1 MRNYFLGLCLLF
13 ALCFTACSHSDDSVD
28 VLIIGGGASG
38 VTAGIQSARMGAATL
53 IVEET
58 EWLGGM
64 LTSAGV
70 SAVDGNYDLPAGLFG
85 EFREHLAD
93 YYVAGDAACGQAR
106 AECGRRDAWR
116 TGAAPQGSYVLCA
129 CRWHEW

>member
-85 EFREHLAD
+85 EFRGHFGK
-93 YYVAGDAACGQAR
+93 AGKR
-106 AECGRRDAWR
+106 E
-116 TGAAPQGSYVLCA
+116 
-129 CRWHEW
+129 

>member
-13 ALCFTACSHSDDSVD
+13 ALGFTACSHSDDSVD

-70 SAVDGNYDLPAGLFG
+70 SAVDGNYDYRQVCLVSFANIWQIIMVDLI
-85 EFREHLAD
+85 L
-93 YYVAGDAACGQAR
+93 
-106 AECGRRDAWR
+106 
-116 TGAAPQGSYVLCA
+116 
-129 CRWHEW
+129 

>member
-38 VTAGIQSARMGAATL
+38 VTAGIQSARMGAVTL

-58 EWLGGM
+58 EWLDGITH
-64 LTSAGV
+64 LQNV
-70 SAVDGNYDLPAGLFG
+70 SAVDRNYDLPAGLFVS
-85 EFREHLAD
+85 FAD
-93 YYVAGDAACGQAR
+93 IWQIIMEG
-106 AECGRRDAWR
+106 
-116 TGAAPQGSYVLCA
+116 LIL
-129 CRWHEW
+129 

>member
-93 YYVAGDAACGQAR
+93 YYGGLDSLKTGWVSAVLFEQIGR
-106 AECGRRDAWR
+106 AH
-116 TGAAPQGSYVLCA
+116 V
-129 CRWHEW
+129 

>member
-1 MRNYFLGLCLLF
+1 MF
-13 ALCFTACSHSDDSVD
+13 ALCFTACSRSDDSVD

-38 VTAGIQSARMGAATL
+38 VTAGIQSARMGVETL

-70 SAVDGNYDLPAGLFG
+70 SAVDGIMICRLVCLVSF
-85 EFREHLAD
+85 AD
-93 YYVAGDAACGQAR
+93 I
-106 AECGRRDAWR
+106 
-116 TGAAPQGSYVLCA
+116 
-129 CRWHEW
+129 

>member
-53 IVEET
+53 IVEENIM
-58 EWLGGM
+58 ELCLQM
-64 LTSAGV
+64 VCVRRIL
-70 SAVDGNYDLPAGLFG
+70 YGL
-85 EFREHLAD
+85 
-93 YYVAGDAACGQAR
+93 
-106 AECGRRDAWR
+106 
-116 TGAAPQGSYVLCA
+116 
-129 CRWHEW
+129 

>member
-58 EWLGGM
+58 EWHRIVFFGKQAETIQRYLRKG
-64 LTSAGV
+64 
-70 SAVDGNYDLPAGLFG
+70 SAVYVEGRLRTRKWEKDGVTHYATEIMG
-85 EFREHLAD
+85 EI
-93 YYVAGDAACGQAR
+93 
-106 AECGRRDAWR
+106 
-116 TGAAPQGSYVLCA
+116 
-129 CRWHEW
+129 

>member
-38 VTAGIQSARMGAATL
+38 VTAGIQSARMGAVTL

-64 LTSAGV
+64 LTSAGAYLE
-70 SAVDGNYDLPAGLFG
+70 SFADIWQIIMVDLIL
-85 EFREHLAD
+85 
-93 YYVAGDAACGQAR
+93 
-106 AECGRRDAWR
+106 
-116 TGAAPQGSYVLCA
+116 
-129 CRWHEW
+129 